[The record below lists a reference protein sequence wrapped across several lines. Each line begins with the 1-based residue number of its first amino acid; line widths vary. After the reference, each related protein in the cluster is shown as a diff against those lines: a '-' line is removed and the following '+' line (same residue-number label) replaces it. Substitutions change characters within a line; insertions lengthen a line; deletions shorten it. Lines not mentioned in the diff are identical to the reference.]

1 VSDVAWELA
10 VSSEMLWKHSHSN
23 VRRIGNKV
31 VGGPMATCNTVR
43 ESQVVS
49 TACIGEL
56 LSYLHRGDKKVKI
69 SRTKRGLKGMI
80 VPGVTGYEKRA
91 L

>member
-43 ESQVVS
+43 ESQVVGLALHALVNYCL
-49 TACIGEL
+49 TCIGEIRKSKFL
-56 LSYLHRGDKKVKI
+56 GQKE
-69 SRTKRGLKGMI
+69 G
-80 VPGVTGYEKRA
+80 
-91 L
+91 